1 MKIISNSIL
10 TLTFILFFNI
20 SFSQQKTV
28 YEKRVNTITLNFIN
42 ELGLKNLA
50 NKYNSTG
57 DLGSIMAM
65 SEMSS
70 RLNTERGLIALL
82 RFKEELK
89 KAEKLKNADEIKKDK
104 IKKETEEANLKAIEL
119 KKEKAEEERL
129 KKIAFENSDD
139 YNLRSEIKQEF
150 TKWIQKSEFEK
161 NETFLN
167 RIQNNSQKSFDS
179 ICYNIIIDR
188 IEDKG
193 KIKPILNFEKYNS
206 EEEYFN
212 LTIEI
217 ENTKFNDLVKVPINE
232 AQDVKSYSYIQT
244 IRAEENDW
252 CLIDNEI
259 YPTTISLKQDNK
271 EIKQI
276 ILKNQNQIPL
286 NYSTK
291 DLEIT
296 SESLSGKNLEFSF
309 LNYKNY
315 LKEEKRL
322 LQEEK
327 AKQDSIAKSNIIYAN
342 PEVNSLPIGVEQ
354 KDNEDYSVLNK
365 FREDFGTK
373 IYKEVQNDEILK
385 NELNFCV
392 TQTNENG
399 NKYDDNTI
407 MFEIKFI
414 VEKDGSITNAKV
426 VSNNCTQLANLVIRL
441 LTESEKWKPGM
452 NNNEIVRTS
461 WGFNV
466 SFNPT
471 KEKKKK

>member
-1 MKIISNSIL
+1 MKIIRNSL
-10 TLTFILFFNI
+10 LSLTFILFFNL

-28 YEKRVNTITLNFIN
+28 YEKKVNTITLNFIN

-50 NKYNSTG
+50 EKYKSTG

-89 KAEKLKNADEIKKDK
+89 KAESLKNADEIKKDRL
-104 IKKETEEANLKAIEL
+104 KKEADEANLKSIEQ
-119 KKEKAEEERL
+119 KKAKEEEERL
-129 KKIAFENSDD
+129 KKIALENSDD
-139 YNLRSEIKQEF
+139 YNLRKKITQDFNQWLE
-150 TKWIQKSEFEK
+150 KSEFEK
-161 NETFLN
+161 KETFLN
-167 RIQNNSQKSFDS
+167 RIQNKSKNAFDS
-179 ICYNIIIDR
+179 ICYNSILER
-188 IEDKG
+188 IRNKG
-193 KIKPILNFEKYNS
+193 NIEPKLVFDKYNS

-217 ENTKFNDLVKVPINE
+217 NDIKFNDLVKVPINE
-232 AQDVKSYSYIQT
+232 AESVKYNSYIPRQ
-244 IRAEENDW
+244 RVDENDY

-259 YPTTISLKQDNK
+259 YPKSVSLMINNK
-271 EIKQI
+271 E
-276 ILKNQNQIPL
+276 LKEINLINQNQIPL

-291 DLEIT
+291 TLNIINENL
-296 SESLSGKNLEFSF
+296 SEQNLEFSF

-315 LKEEKRL
+315 LKKQKRKL
-322 LQEEK
+322 LEEK
-327 AKQDSIAKSNIIYAN
+327 AKQDSIAKSNIVYDN

-354 KDNEDYSVLNK
+354 TDNEDYSVLNK

-385 NELNFCV
+385 NELKICV
-392 TQTNENG
+392 TKTNENG

-407 MFEIKFI
+407 TFEIRFI

-426 VSNNCTQLANLVIRL
+426 GSNNCPQLANLVIRL
-441 LTESEKWKPGM
+441 LAETEKWKPGM
-452 NNNEIVRTS
+452 NKNEIVRTS
-461 WGFNV
+461 WSFNV
-466 SFNPT
+466 SFNTT
-471 KEKKKK
+471 KQKKK